1 MMDREAGAAAYFTF
15 ASGAHPR
22 SLARSRSPV
31 PSRFLSAA
39 LLLVGLSPARARE
52 RARERAS
59 ERSCAR
65 THLLTRAVA

>member
-52 RARERAS
+52 RAS